1 MTVKFNLNKNRYAT
15 FTATDCTINLEVL
28 AQAEKVYKDIQSL
41 VDEGWEKIETII
53 KKKCFFND
61 DIRDNGTPAYKAF
74 IRYLTDEE
82 FDKFDC
88 GDKVK
93 INDRNVSVIGFADEI
108 YYNNKTGTKCQIS
121 KVLG

>member
-1 MTVKFNLNKNRYAT
+1 MMVKFNLNKNRYAT

-28 AQAEKVYKDIQSL
+28 AQAEKDYKDMQSL
-41 VDEGWEKIETII
+41 ADEGWEKTETII

-82 FDKFDC
+82 FDEFEC

-93 INDRNVSVIGFADEI
+93 INDRNVSVIGFADEF
-108 YYNNKTGTKCQIS
+108 YQNTKTGEKCKIS